1 MQKKDD
7 LINENTELRARLSLA
22 EKWMQREVASSVKK
36 IREESLRKNQRKHFE
51 NTFESERL
59 DMITRDIMEKYGDM
73 LASAPKYT
81 FERLI
86 DAEIY
91 WYTLQKYPTMDALPV
106 VLAYQKI
113 LDAWIEER
121 LISPWRETHTWLTSP
136 ASNQLEKDLEN
147 ILTKNYT
154 LSIGRLYQILEMIR
168 EESIA
173 SSLLENLTKAW
184 KEQDQKLFD
193 TLTSDI
199 FFLPFSEL
207 MSREIFSKKRHE
219 KKVTF
224 SDARVIRETL
234 VIGNENTPL
243 LKVLFLYT

>member
-73 LASAPKYT
+73 LDRAPKYT
-81 FERLI
+81 LERLI

-91 WYTLQKYPTMDALPV
+91 WYTLQKYPTMDALPI

-121 LISPWRETHTWLTSP
+121 LIAGFRHREGRSDPVSKKSTSSFPGLLP
-136 ASNQLEKDLEN
+136 ASQ
-147 ILTKNYT
+147 
-154 LSIGRLYQILEMIR
+154 
-168 EESIA
+168 
-173 SSLLENLTKAW
+173 
-184 KEQDQKLFD
+184 
-193 TLTSDI
+193 
-199 FFLPFSEL
+199 
-207 MSREIFSKKRHE
+207 
-219 KKVTF
+219 
-224 SDARVIRETL
+224 
-234 VIGNENTPL
+234 
-243 LKVLFLYT
+243 

>member
-59 DMITRDIMEKYGDM
+59 DMITRDIMEKYGDT
-73 LASAPKYT
+73 LDHAPKYT
-81 FERLI
+81 LERLI

-91 WYTLQKYPTMDALPV
+91 WYTLQKYPTMDALPI

-121 LISPWRETHTWLTSP
+121 LIADFRHRE
-136 ASNQLEKDLEN
+136 
-147 ILTKNYT
+147 
-154 LSIGRLYQILEMIR
+154 
-168 EESIA
+168 
-173 SSLLENLTKAW
+173 
-184 KEQDQKLFD
+184 
-193 TLTSDI
+193 
-199 FFLPFSEL
+199 
-207 MSREIFSKKRHE
+207 
-219 KKVTF
+219 
-224 SDARVIRETL
+224 
-234 VIGNENTPL
+234 
-243 LKVLFLYT
+243 